1 MKKENNPDEIR
12 LKILEDVTSSK
23 IWIKFSTAIAMVWF
37 TLLVSIIN
45 WIYNSLANIELSL
58 NSHKEET
65 MQRVT
70 KVETEINNIK
80 LWMKPNK

>member
-1 MKKENNPDEIR
+1 MKKENTPDEIR

-23 IWIKFSTAIAMVWF
+23 IWIKFSTAIVMVWF
-37 TLLVSIIN
+37 TLSVSIIN

-70 KVETEINNIK
+70 KVETEIENIK